1 MRTEAPAILFNRE
14 QTKKPIVVVVGCG
27 FGGLQAA
34 MHFVKLDIE
43 LVVIDRTNHHLFQP
57 LLYQVSTAAL
67 SPADIASP
75 IRTLLGS
82 YPNVSVIL
90 GEVEGVDKAGR
101 KVRVRG
107 TGTIDYDYL
116 ILATGCAYAWFGH
129 DEWEGYAAVLKTLP
143 DALQIRRRV
152 LEAYD
157 WAESRTDP
165 DEVRALTTFVVIGG
179 GPTGVELSGSLAELA
194 RSTLKSDYRHID
206 PTKAR
211 IILIDMAPRL
221 LAEFPQALSDYTAKA
236 LDALGVEVHLKASC
250 ECIDA
255 RGVVVNGQRIDAANV
270 FWAAGTRA
278 NPAAQWL
285 DAPAARNNA
294 VEVTADCSVPG
305 HPEIFAIG
313 DVSSYKTAG
322 GKPLPG
328 LAPVAKQQGA
338 YVAKVVASRIGARPP
353 SRTVRVPQPR
363 HDGGDRPLAR
373 DRDHR
378 GRQADRAGRLARLV
392 ARAPPAPDRLP
403 QPAHGVHQLGVGLL
417 HLRPRR
423 APRRGTHG
431 APGRGRLPGDP
442 RVRAARCRAA
452 PRRLGLARAPSP
464 PPAPGDTG
472 PAPVANAVRRPWY
485 EAGPDPRLSPA
496 RGWPTVSPPR
506 ALTGEN
512 QAVSILTHDAADAR
526 MCVPREFHGA
536 ARAADRRGFVRR
548 RRRPRHPFD
557 TRRRHAPGS
566 PMDRARAPAVV
577 VPRPASQGDR

>member
-1 MRTEAPAILFNRE
+1 MPTEIPAILFDRAK
-14 QTKKPIVVVVGCG
+14 TKKPIVVVVGCG

-34 MHFVKLDIE
+34 MHLVKLDIE

-75 IRTLLGS
+75 IRTLLGR

-90 GEVEGVDKAGR
+90 GEVDGIDKVGR
-101 KVRVRG
+101 KVCVRE

-165 DEVRALTTFVVIGG
+165 AEVRALTTFIVIGG

-211 IILIDMAPRL
+211 IILIDMAPKL

-255 RGVVVNGQRIDAANV
+255 RGVVVNGQRIEAANV

-278 NPAAQWL
+278 NPAAQWIG
-285 DAPAARNNA
+285 AAAARNNG
-294 VEVTADCSVPG
+294 VEVRDDCSVPG

-313 DVSSYKTAG
+313 DVSSHKAPG

-338 YVAKVVASRIGARPP
+338 YVAKVVASRIGARKHPGP
-353 SRTVRVPQPR
+353 FKYQNLGTMAVIGRSHAIAVIGGVKLTGRVAW
-363 HDGGDRPLAR
+363 LAWSLVHLLLLIGFR
-373 DRDHR
+373 NRIMVFTNWAWAFFTYGR
-378 GRQADRAGRLARLV
+378 GARLV
-392 ARAPPAPDRLP
+392 
-403 QPAHGVHQLGVGLL
+403 VGRTETRVEDDYLATPESVL
-417 HLRPRR
+417 HEVEPRR
-423 APRRGTHG
+423 A
-431 APGRGRLPGDP
+431 
-442 RVRAARCRAA
+442 
-452 PRRLGLARAPSP
+452 
-464 PPAPGDTG
+464 
-472 PAPVANAVRRPWY
+472 
-485 EAGPDPRLSPA
+485 
-496 RGWPTVSPPR
+496 
-506 ALTGEN
+506 
-512 QAVSILTHDAADAR
+512 
-526 MCVPREFHGA
+526 
-536 ARAADRRGFVRR
+536 
-548 RRRPRHPFD
+548 
-557 TRRRHAPGS
+557 
-566 PMDRARAPAVV
+566 
-577 VPRPASQGDR
+577 ASA

>member
-1 MRTEAPAILFNRE
+1 MPQATPAILFDRD

-34 MHFVKLDIE
+34 MHLVKLDIE

-75 IRTLLGS
+75 IRTLLGHH
-82 YPNVSVIL
+82 PNVSVIL
-90 GEVEGVDKAGR
+90 GEVEGIDKAGK
-101 KVRVRG
+101 KVQVRE

-129 DEWEGYAAVLKTLP
+129 DEWESYATVLKTLP

-211 IILIDMAPRL
+211 IILIDMAPKL
-221 LAEFPQALSDYTAKA
+221 LAEFPQALSDYTATA
-236 LDALGVEVHLKASC
+236 LGALGVEVHLKASC
-250 ECIDA
+250 ERIDA
-255 RGVVVNGQRIDAANV
+255 RGVVVNGKRIDAANV

-278 NPAAQWL
+278 NPAAQWIG
-285 DAPAARNNA
+285 ATAARNNA
-294 VEVTADCSVPG
+294 IEVTDDCSVPG

-313 DVSSYKTAG
+313 DVSSYKAAD

-338 YVAKVVASRIGARPP
+338 YVAKVVASRIGRRKHPGPFKYHNLGTMAVIGR
-353 SRTVRVPQPR
+353 SHAIAVIGGVKLTGRVAW
-363 HDGGDRPLAR
+363 LAWSLVHLLLLIGFR
-373 DRDHR
+373 NRLMVFTNWAWAFFTYGR
-378 GRQADRAGRLARLV
+378 GARLV
-392 ARAPPAPDRLP
+392 
-403 QPAHGVHQLGVGLL
+403 VGRTESPVQDEYL
-417 HLRPRR
+417 
-423 APRRGTHG
+423 
-431 APGRGRLPGDP
+431 
-442 RVRAARCRAA
+442 AA
-452 PRRLGLARAPSP
+452 PESVLH
-464 PPAPGDTG
+464 D
-472 PAPVANAVRRPWY
+472 VR
-485 EAGPDPRLSPA
+485 
-496 RGWPTVSPPR
+496 PPR
-506 ALTGEN
+506 A
-512 QAVSILTHDAADAR
+512 
-526 MCVPREFHGA
+526 
-536 ARAADRRGFVRR
+536 
-548 RRRPRHPFD
+548 
-557 TRRRHAPGS
+557 
-566 PMDRARAPAVV
+566 
-577 VPRPASQGDR
+577 ASA